1 MDNISM
7 AVLELERNKTKN
19 QIRRLNR
26 KVALLEKFMFDF
38 PNADL
43 EETRAYLSFL
53 EHTDFDYETIL
64 DRIRRK

>member
-7 AVLELERNKTKN
+7 AILELERNKTKN
-19 QIRRLNR
+19 QIRKLNR
-26 KVALLEKFMFDF
+26 KVTLLEKFMFDF

-43 EETRAYLSFL
+43 EETRAYFSFL

-64 DRIRRK
+64 EEMRKK

>member
-7 AVLELERNKTKN
+7 AILELERNKIKN
-19 QIRRLNR
+19 QNRRLNR
-26 KVALLEKFMFDF
+26 KVTLLEKFMFDF

-53 EHTDFDYETIL
+53 DHTDFDYETIL
-64 DRIRRK
+64 DEMRRK